1 MFRKFFYRIQKRR
14 EQKEI
19 VSACGGKRP
28 EGLVTFGKVSA
39 RWGIHLKIGKNVSL
53 GEDVVFYGEG
63 TIVLGDDVFINHGT
77 MIYAYKNSTIT
88 IGNGTAIAPY
98 CFIINADHLI
108 KKDLPIRSQGFA
120 IDDVTIGSDCWL
132 GAHVC
137 VLKGSSIRDGAVIGA
152 GAVVKGLIP
161 ENAVAVG
168 VPAKVIKQRE

>member
-1 MFRKFFYRIQKRR
+1 MPIKIQ
-14 EQKEI
+14 QLPSGMAQPSPLI
-19 VSACGGKRP
+19 ALLLTP
-28 EGLVTFGKVSA
+28 
-39 RWGIHLKIGKNVSL
+39 
-53 GEDVVFYGEG
+53 
-63 TIVLGDDVFINHGT
+63 TI
-77 MIYAYKNSTIT
+77 
-88 IGNGTAIAPY
+88 
-98 CFIINADHLI
+98 LI